1 MRFFLKYSYY
11 IIISMIFTV
20 IISCITKEI
29 RLELFPII
37 LINLYILRIL
47 DDYFDYETDKKEKLL
62 SKNKLKNIA
71 IIISLLFIILN
82 IIFYKYYGLISIFL
96 LGYMLIQN
104 KYEILKIFLILI
116 TSIFYINM
124 YISLNNYKVIIY
136 LLIEIIL
143 SISYYIYKR
152 SKKR

>member
-20 IISCITKEI
+20 IISCITRGI

-71 IIISLLFIILN
+71 IIISVLFIILN
-82 IIFYKYYGLISIFL
+82 IIFYKYYGFISIFL

-104 KYEILKIFLILI
+104 KYEILKIFLLLI

-124 YISLNNYKVIIY
+124 YISLNNHEVIIY

-143 SISYYIYKR
+143 SISYYMYKR
-152 SKKR
+152 SKK